1 MSTSHKH
8 VGLWGLLLGIG
19 VYYDWTEYV
28 WHVLPNTVTQTAS
41 SQLIPN
47 MVIDRTTPVRAPQT
61 RKKTKKKTKVIKTE
75 SSVKTNIPTL
85 LSKT

>member
-47 MVIDRTTPVRAPQT
+47 MVIDRTTPVKQE
-61 RKKTKKKTKVIKTE
+61 KKPK
-75 SSVKTNIPTL
+75 
-85 LSKT
+85 